1 MVSNFGT
8 NAPVVASG
16 IWEIDRGQTLV
27 ELLRRRLPDQ
37 FSRTAYTFLVDGETE
52 EVGLTYG
59 ELDVKARAIAA
70 RLQRLAALGERV
82 LLLYPPDLEYIA
94 AFFGC
99 LYAGAVAVP
108 VFAPRANRSLS
119 RLQAIAADAEAKV
132 VLTTSAVFSRIE
144 PFLAQV
150 SELQA
155 MHWLVTDNI
164 DEETAQ
170 EWKEPYIDGDT
181 LAFIQYTSGSTASPK
196 GVMVS
201 HASILHNERMIQSAF
216 RQTEQSVILSWL
228 PLYHDMGLIGGVLQP
243 LYVGAHCVLMS
254 PVSFLQKPL
263 RWLQAISRYRAT
275 TSGGPNFA
283 YDMCVQKIDPA
294 RRSEL
299 DLSSWSVAFNGSEPV
314 RAETLK
320 QFAKAFEPC
329 GFQPEAFFP
338 CYGLAEATLFVSG
351 NPVVRPP
358 VIKMFA
364 AESLA
369 KHRVEE
375 QAADADVDVQELV
388 SCGTTLLGQETLIVN
403 PETSTPCAPNEVGEI
418 WIAGDSVAKG
428 YWNRPEETQ
437 NIFHARLTGASG
449 ETLLRTGDLGFLHD
463 GELFIT
469 GRLKDL
475 IIIRGRNLYPQ
486 DIEQT
491 VVECHADLR
500 RGGGVA
506 FSVEVAGEERLVI
519 VQELERHA
527 SIDVN
532 GPDVNALVQR
542 VRQAVTEEHEVQP
555 YAIALVRAGSI
566 PKTSSGKLQRRAS
579 RAMFLSGSFASLA
592 EWRDE
597 ATQSGETL
605 LAVPAVEPENEEDIK
620 EFLRSLFATRLGR
633 VALEVDVDE
642 PVARYGL
649 DSLQA
654 IELMHAVEVS
664 LGIVLPM
671 TSFLQSPSIT
681 ELARQAMK
689 YLTAKRLAEKEAPA
703 NAALTTILPDTLL
716 THRPS
721 YGQQALWLIARLAP
735 ESAAYNVASAV
746 RIQSEVEPGAMR
758 RAFQKLV
765 ERHPGLR
772 TTFSD
777 IEGTPVAVVC
787 EEVEVSFDFEEV
799 LSWNEEVLNQRLTKL
814 ALLPFNL
821 ETGPLFRVNLFK
833 LSEEEY
839 VLMLVAHH
847 IVVDFW
853 SLAILVHELGE
864 LYEAERHGRA
874 VSLAPISK
882 TYADYVG
889 WQTEM
894 LEGPEGVRL
903 WDYWKK
909 QLGRALPV
917 LNLQHDHLRPA
928 VQTYRGSSY
937 NFELDVVLTQKL
949 KTLGKN
955 HDATL
960 YMTLLAAFQVLL
972 YRYTGQEDI
981 LVGSPAAA
989 RSRAAFSNVVGY
1001 FVNPLVLRADLSGN
1015 PSFTQFLS
1023 SVRRTVLDAFA
1034 HQDYP
1039 FALLVKQLQPERDVS
1054 RSPLFQV
1061 TFVLQQ
1067 AQLLKE
1073 QGLAAFALGQ
1083 AGAPLRLGEL
1093 ALETVALEQRV
1104 AQFDLSLVIA
1114 EVGGGLRACLE
1125 YNTDIFDET
1134 TIEQIARQFQI
1145 LMEGIVADPGQ
1156 QVSSLPLL
1164 SDQDRR
1170 QLLVEWNDTARAYGQ
1185 KSCIHE
1191 LFEEQVARTPEQVA
1205 VVVQE
1210 EKVSYRELNERAN
1223 QLAHHLRSLGVGPET
1238 RVGILLERSVGMVVA
1253 LLGVL
1258 KAGGAYVPLD
1268 PEYPAERLRF
1278 MLEDAQVAVLI
1289 TQQRLA
1295 ATLPPSSAPLLVMDE
1310 ATERLGQYETSNPE
1324 LLGGAENLA
1333 YVIYTS
1339 GSTGMPK
1346 GVAITHRSAATMLHW
1361 ARETFSA
1368 EQLRGVLAST
1378 SICFD
1383 LSVFE
1388 IFVPLCVGGKV
1399 ILARNALELPQ
1410 LAAKDEVSLINTVPS
1425 AIAELIRSGAVPET
1439 VQTVNLAGEA
1449 LKAELVKQIYEQSR
1463 ATQVWNLYG
1472 PTEDT
1477 TYSTYALIGKDNNG
1491 RVPIGRPVA
1500 CSQVYLL
1507 DQQLEPVPVGITAEL
1522 YLGGEGLARG
1532 YLRRP
1537 ALTAER
1543 FIPDPFGREAGARLY
1558 RTGDLARYLPDG
1570 NIEYLGR
1577 VDHQVKIRGYRIE
1590 LGEVEARLAQHGSV
1604 RESVV
1609 LVREDEQ
1616 RGTRLVAYVVAAAGK
1631 SVSVPQLREHL
1642 RRELPEYMIPGQFV
1656 MLDQMPLTSNG
1667 KLDRSALYELDL
1679 LSTPFELSYT
1689 APADQLQEM
1698 LVEIWAAV
1706 LGIERVGI
1714 NDNFFDLGGHSLL
1727 AAQAMSRVQKSFKTE
1742 LPLRLLFEFPTVAA
1756 FAEQMIAIRKDELAS
1771 PPPFELVSRAEDLP
1785 LSFAQQRLW
1794 FLDRLEPECHAY
1806 NMPGAVRIS
1815 GLLDQAALE
1824 KSLEEIVRRHE
1835 TLRTT
1840 FPLRGGEPVQVVAAP
1855 PPLNLP
1861 VTDLRELPLGE
1872 REAQLDE
1879 ILTREAHE
1887 PFDLAHGPLLRV
1899 KLVCQA
1905 DDEHVL
1911 LVTMHH
1917 IVSDGWSLDLFLKE
1931 LVILYQAYTEGME
1944 SPLPQL
1950 SIQYA
1955 DFASWQRKWLKDE
1968 KLSSLLAYW
1977 VKQLKGAPPVE
1988 LPTDHLRPAVR
1999 SYNGAKQSVMLPQS
2013 LTDNLKRLSREEGV
2027 TLFMVLAAAFKVLL
2041 YRYSGQMDIVIGT
2054 VSANR
2059 NQAEIEELIGFFVN
2073 PLVLRT
2079 DLSET
2084 RTFRALLGK
2093 IRETVIDVCTHQ
2105 DLPFEKL
2112 VEELQPERD
2121 ASRTPLFQ
2129 VMLAQQKPL
2138 MPELESAGVCFR
2150 PLEVE
2155 TTTAKFDLIL
2165 YFAEADQELRL
2176 TLEYSTDLF
2185 EAATARRMLGH
2196 LQTLLEGAVAN
2207 PDAEISELPLLSA
2220 DEHYELLVEFN
2231 DTARDS
2237 VPALGPHQ
2245 LFETHAARTPEAI
2258 ALVFGEE
2265 KLSYA
2270 QLNQRANR
2278 LARYLRELGVGPEVL
2293 VGICLERSID
2303 MVVAS
2308 LAVLKAGGAYL
2319 PLDPGYPQERLAFM
2333 LRDARVAL
2341 LLSTQSVI
2349 ERYQLNFENLRLIC
2363 LDTEWNAIAKEGSE
2377 NLRGGSGLDNL
2388 AYVIYTSGSTGQPK
2402 GVEIPHAGLLNLCAW
2417 HWRAYHVSASD
2428 RATQLAAPAFDA
2440 AVWEVWPYLTA
2451 GASLHIPDE
2460 ETLLYPAKLLE
2471 WLAAEAIT
2479 ICFMPTP
2486 LAEAVLE
2493 EPLPNQ
2499 LGLRALLVGGD
2510 KLHRRPRQ
2518 ALPFILANNYGPTE
2532 NSVVATWTP
2541 VTEETGGNVAPP
2553 IGQPIANTQVYIL
2566 DRNLQPVPIG
2576 VTGELHI
2583 GGVGLARGYLN
2594 RPELIATH
2602 FVPHPFATTSGA
2614 RLYRT
2619 GDLGRYRAD
2628 GNIEYL
2634 GRMDHQVKIRGFR
2647 IELGEI
2653 EAVLVQHPI
2662 VRDVV
2667 VLVREDTPHDMPNDK
2682 RIVAYVV
2689 LNGECATPADELRRV
2704 IKEKLP
2710 NFMIPS
2716 AFVVLEAMPLTPN
2729 GKIDRQAL
2737 PIPDHARPAIEE
2749 AFTAPRTPIEEMI
2762 AAIWSETLKLEKIG
2776 IHDNFFILGGHSLL
2790 ATQVVHRVR
2799 DTFNVALPL
2808 RLFFET
2814 PTVADLAAYVAHT
2827 QVREAD
2833 DATLSAALAELSQL
2847 SPQEMES
2854 LLNAP
2859 HN

>member
-1 MVSNFGT
+1 MVSNFRT
-8 NAPVVASG
+8 NAPVEAAR
-16 IWEIDRGQTLV
+16 IWEIDLGQTLV

-37 FSRTAYTFLVDGETE
+37 FNRTAYTFLVDGETE
-52 EVGLTYG
+52 EVSLTYG
-59 ELDVKARAIAA
+59 ELDVRARAIAA

-119 RLQAIAADAEAKV
+119 RLQAIAADAEATV

-181 LAFIQYTSGSTASPK
+181 LAFLQYTSGSTASPK

-201 HASILHNERMIQSAF
+201 HANILHNERMIQSAF
-216 RQTEQSVILSWL
+216 RQTEQSVIVSWL
-228 PLYHDMGLIGGVLQP
+228 PVYHDMGLIGSVLQP
-243 LYVGAHCVLMS
+243 LYVGAHCILMS

-294 RRSEL
+294 RRLEL

-388 SCGTTLLGQETLIVN
+388 SCGTTLLGQEALIVN

-437 NIFHARLTGASG
+437 NIFHARLTGVSG

-491 VVECHADLR
+491 VAECHADLR

-506 FSVEVAGEERLVI
+506 FSVEAEGEERLVI
-519 VQELERHA
+519 VQEIERHA

-579 RAMFLSGSFASLA
+579 RAMFLSGSFEILA

-605 LAVPAVEPENEEDIK
+605 LAVPAVEPESEEDIK
-620 EFLRSLFATRLGR
+620 EFLKSLFATRLGT

-642 PVARYGL
+642 PVARYVL

-703 NAALTTILPDTLL
+703 NAALTSILPDTLL

-721 YGQQALWLIARLAP
+721 YGQQALWLIAGLAP

-765 ERHPGLR
+765 ERHPALR

-799 LSWNEEVLNQRLTKL
+799 PSWNEEVLNQRLTKL

-894 LEGPEGVRL
+894 LDGPEGVRL

-909 QLGRALPV
+909 QLGGALPV

-937 NFELDVVLTQKL
+937 NFELDVVLTRQL
-949 KTLGKN
+949 KALGKN

-1083 AGAPLRLGEL
+1083 AGAPLRLSEL
-1093 ALETVALEQRV
+1093 ALETMALEQRV
-1104 AQFDLSLVIA
+1104 AQFDLSLVMA
-1114 EVGGGLRACLE
+1114 EVGGGLRACLD
-1125 YNTDIFDET
+1125 YNTDIFDEP
-1134 TIEQIARQFQI
+1134 TIVQIARQFQI
-1145 LMEGIVADPGQ
+1145 LMEGIVADPWQ

-1164 SDQDRR
+1164 SDDDRR
-1170 QLLVEWNDTARAYGQ
+1170 QLLVEWNDTARDYQ
-1185 KSCIHE
+1185 HQSCVHE
-1191 LFEEQVARTPEQVA
+1191 LFEEQVARTPEQAA
-1205 VVVQE
+1205 VVFKD

-1238 RVGILLERSVGMVVA
+1238 RVGILLERSVEIVVA

-1278 MLEDAQVAVLI
+1278 MLADAQVAVLI

-1361 ARETFSA
+1361 AQETFSA

-1609 LVREDEQ
+1609 LAREDEQ
-1616 RGTRLVAYVVAAAGK
+1616 RGTRLVAYVVAAAGE
-1631 SVSVPQLREHL
+1631 SVSVSQLREHL

-1727 AAQAMSRVQKSFKTE
+1727 AAQAMSRVQKAFKSE

-1756 FAEQMIAIRKDELAS
+1756 FAEQMTAIRKDELAS
-1771 PPPFELVSRAEDLP
+1771 PPPFELVSREEDLP

-1794 FLDRLEPECHAY
+1794 FLDRFEPGGHAY

-1840 FPLRGGEPVQVVAAP
+1840 FPLRGGEPVQVVAVPAP
-1855 PPLNLP
+1855 PNLP

-1887 PFDLAHGPLLRV
+1887 PFDLARGPLLRV
-1899 KLVCQA
+1899 KLVRQA

-1950 SIQYA
+1950 PIQYA

-1988 LPTDHLRPAVR
+1988 LPTDHLRPATR

-2059 NQAEIEELIGFFVN
+2059 NQADIEELIGFFVN

-2084 RTFRALLGK
+2084 RAFRALLGK
-2093 IRETVIDVCTHQ
+2093 IRETVIDACTHQ

-2150 PLEVE
+2150 PLEVD

-2220 DEHYELLVEFN
+2220 DEHYELLVGFN

-2245 LFETHAARTPEAI
+2245 LFETHAAQTPEAI

-2278 LARYLRELGVGPEVL
+2278 LARYLRDLGVGPEVL

-2333 LRDARVAL
+2333 LSDARVAL

-2349 ERYQLNFENLRLIC
+2349 EHYQLNFEKLRLIC

-2460 ETLLYPAKLLE
+2460 ETVLYPAKLLE

-2594 RPELIATH
+2594 RPELAATH

-2634 GRMDHQVKIRGFR
+2634 GRIDHQVKIRGFR

-2653 EAVLVQHPI
+2653 EAVLVEHPI
-2662 VRDVV
+2662 VREVV
-2667 VLVREDTPHDMPNDK
+2667 VLVREDTPHDIPNDK

-2689 LNGECATPADELRRV
+2689 LNGECAAPADELRRV

-2729 GKIDRQAL
+2729 GKIDRKAL
-2737 PIPDHARPAIEE
+2737 PIPDYARPAIEE

-2762 AAIWSETLKLEKIG
+2762 AAIWSETLKLEKVG

-2808 RLFFET
+2808 RLFFEI
-2814 PTVADLAAYVAHT
+2814 PTVADLAAYVAQT

-2854 LLNAP
+2854 LLNAAQ
-2859 HN
+2859 N

>member
-8 NAPVVASG
+8 NAPVAASR
-16 IWEIDRGQTLV
+16 IWEIEVGQTLV

-37 FSRTAYTFLVDGETE
+37 FNRTAYTFLVDGETE
-52 EVGLTYG
+52 EVSLTYG

-201 HASILHNERMIQSAF
+201 HANILHNERMIQSAF

-243 LYVGAHCVLMS
+243 LYVGAHCILMS

-283 YDMCVQKIDPA
+283 YDMCVQKIDSA

-375 QAADADVDVQELV
+375 QAADTDVDVQELV

-437 NIFHARLTGASG
+437 NIFHARLTGVSG

-491 VVECHADLR
+491 VAECHADLR

-506 FSVEVAGEERLVI
+506 FSVEVEGEERLVI

-579 RAMFLSGSFASLA
+579 RAMFLSGSFEILA

-620 EFLRSLFATRLGR
+620 EFLKSLFATRLGT

-642 PVARYGL
+642 PVARYVL

-681 ELARQAMK
+681 ELARQAME

-765 ERHPGLR
+765 ERHPALR

-799 LSWNEEVLNQRLTKL
+799 PSWNEEALNQRLTKL

-874 VSLAPISK
+874 VSLAPNSN

-894 LEGPEGVRL
+894 LDGPEGLRL

-909 QLGRALPV
+909 QLGGALPV
-917 LNLQHDHLRPA
+917 LNLQHHHLRPA

-937 NFELDVVLTQKL
+937 NFELDVVLTRQL
-949 KTLGKN
+949 KALGKN

-1015 PSFTQFLS
+1015 PSFTQFLR

-1093 ALETVALEQRV
+1093 ALETMALEQRV
-1104 AQFDLSLVIA
+1104 AQFDLSLVMA

-1125 YNTDIFDET
+1125 YNTDIFDEP
-1134 TIEQIARQFQI
+1134 TIVQIARQFQI
-1145 LMEGIVADPGQ
+1145 LMEGIVADPSQ

-1164 SDQDRR
+1164 SDEDRR
-1170 QLLVEWNDTARAYGQ
+1170 QLLVEWNDTARDYGQ

-1238 RVGILLERSVGMVVA
+1238 RVGILLERSVEIVVA

-1278 MLEDAQVAVLI
+1278 MMTDAEISVLLTTERLSSLLPTHDAQVISLDKDRAQLS
-1289 TQQRLA
+1289 A
-1295 ATLPPSSAPLLVMDE
+1295 AQV
-1310 ATERLGQYETSNPE
+1310 SNPHTA
-1324 LLGGAENLA
+1324 LVAENLA

-1346 GVAITHRSAATMLHW
+1346 GVAITHRSAATMLNW
-1361 ARETFSA
+1361 AQETFSA

-1388 IFVPLCVGGKV
+1388 IFLPLCVGGKV

-1472 PTEDT
+1472 PSEDT

-1543 FIPDPFGREAGARLY
+1543 FIPDPFGRKAGARLY

-1616 RGTRLVAYVVAAAGK
+1616 RGTRLVAYVVAAAEK
-1631 SVSVPQLREHL
+1631 CVSVSQLREHL

-1679 LSTPFELSYT
+1679 LSTPFEQSYT

-1727 AAQAMSRVQKSFKTE
+1727 AAQVMSRVQKAFKTE

-1756 FAEQMIAIRKDELAS
+1756 FAEQMTAIRKDELAS
-1771 PPPFELVSRAEDLP
+1771 PPPFELVSREEDLP

-1794 FLDRLEPECHAY
+1794 FLDRFEPGGHAY

-1840 FPLRGGEPVQVVAAP
+1840 FPLRGGEPVQAVAAP
-1855 PPLNLP
+1855 APLNLP
-1861 VTDLRELPLGE
+1861 VTDLRELPLSE

-1879 ILTREAHE
+1879 ILTREARE
-1887 PFDLAHGPLLRV
+1887 PFDLALGPLLRV
-1899 KLVCQA
+1899 KLVRQA

-1950 SIQYA
+1950 PIQYA

-1977 VKQLKGAPPVE
+1977 AKQLKGAPPVE

-2013 LTDNLKRLSREEGV
+2013 LADNLKRLSREEGV

-2041 YRYSGQMDIVIGT
+2041 CRYSGQMDIVIGT

-2084 RTFRALLGK
+2084 RNFRALLGK
-2093 IRETVIDVCTHQ
+2093 IRETVIDACTHQ

-2138 MPELESAGVCFR
+2138 MPELESAGVGFR
-2150 PLEVE
+2150 SLEVD

-2185 EAATARRMLGH
+2185 EAATAGRMLGH
-2196 LQTLLEGAVAN
+2196 LQTMLEGAVAN

-2231 DTARDS
+2231 DTAQDS

-2245 LFETHAARTPEAI
+2245 LFETHAAQTPEAI

-2278 LARYLRELGVGPEVL
+2278 LARYLRALGVGPEVL

-2333 LRDARVAL
+2333 LKDARVAL

-2349 ERYQLNFENLRLIC
+2349 EHYQLNFENVRLIC
-2363 LDTEWNAIAKEGSE
+2363 LDTEWNAIAKESSE

-2402 GVEIPHAGLLNLCAW
+2402 GVAIPHAGLLNLCAW

-2576 VTGELHI
+2576 VAGELHI

-2594 RPELIATH
+2594 RPALTATH

-2634 GRMDHQVKIRGFR
+2634 GRIDHQVKIRGFR

-2653 EAVLVQHPI
+2653 EAVLGEHPI

-2667 VLVREDTPHDMPNDK
+2667 VLVREDTPSNDK

-2689 LNGECATPADELRRV
+2689 LNGECVTPADELRRV

-2729 GKIDRQAL
+2729 GKIDRKAL
-2737 PIPDHARPAIEE
+2737 PIPDYARPAIEE

-2762 AAIWSETLKLEKIG
+2762 AAIWSQTLKLEKIG
-2776 IHDNFFILGGHSLL
+2776 VHDNFFILGGHSLL

-2854 LLNAP
+2854 LLNARQ
-2859 HN
+2859 N

>member
-1 MVSNFGT
+1 MVSNFRT
-8 NAPVVASG
+8 NAPVEASR
-16 IWEIDRGQTLV
+16 IWEIDLGQTLV

-37 FSRTAYTFLVDGETE
+37 FNRTAYTFLVDGETE
-52 EVGLTYG
+52 EVSLTYG

-119 RLQAIAADAEAKV
+119 RLQAIAANAEAKV

-243 LYVGAHCVLMS
+243 LYVGAHCILMS

-437 NIFHARLTGASG
+437 NIFHARLMGVSG
-449 ETLLRTGDLGFLHD
+449 ETFLRTGDLGFLHD

-491 VVECHADLR
+491 VAECHADLR

-506 FSVEVAGEERLVI
+506 FSVEVEGEERLVI

-555 YAIALVRAGSI
+555 YAIAFVRAGSI

-579 RAMFLSGSFASLA
+579 RAMFLSGSFEILA

-620 EFLRSLFATRLGR
+620 ELLKSLFATRLGT

-642 PVARYGL
+642 PVARYVL

-721 YGQQALWLIARLAP
+721 YGQQALWLIAGLAP

-765 ERHPGLR
+765 ERHPALR

-799 LSWNEEVLNQRLTKL
+799 PSWNEEVLNQRLTKL

-821 ETGPLFRVNLFK
+821 KTGPLFRVNLFK

-874 VSLAPISK
+874 VSLASISK

-894 LEGPEGVRL
+894 LDGPEGVRL

-909 QLGRALPV
+909 QLGGALPV

-928 VQTYRGSSY
+928 VQTYRGSFYS
-937 NFELDVVLTQKL
+937 FELDVVLTRQL
-949 KTLGKN
+949 KALGKN

-960 YMTLLAAFQVLL
+960 YMTLLAAFQALL

-989 RSRAAFSNVVGY
+989 RSRAAFANVVGY

-1083 AGAPLRLGEL
+1083 AGAPLRLSEL
-1093 ALETVALEQRV
+1093 DLDTMALEQRV
-1104 AQFDLSLVIA
+1104 AQFDLSLIMA
-1114 EVGGGLRACLE
+1114 EVAGGLRASLE
-1125 YNTDIFDET
+1125 YNTDIFDES
-1134 TIEQIARQFQI
+1134 TITQIARQFQI
-1145 LMEGIVADPGQ
+1145 LIEGIVADPEQ

-1164 SDQDRR
+1164 SDEDRR
-1170 QLLVEWNDTARAYGQ
+1170 QLLVEWNDTARDYPQ
-1185 KSCIHE
+1185 SCIHQ
-1191 LFEEQVARTPEQVA
+1191 LFEQQVARTPEQVA
-1205 VVVQE
+1205 AIFGE
-1210 EKVSYRELNERAN
+1210 ERVSYRELNERAN
-1223 QLAHHLRSLGVGPET
+1223 QLARHLRSFGVKAES
-1238 RVGILLERSVGMVVA
+1238 RVGILLERSVEMLVA
-1253 LLGVL
+1253 LFGVL

-1268 PEYPAERLRF
+1268 PAYPSERLRF
-1278 MLEDAQVAVLI
+1278 MLEDAQVSVLI

-1295 ATLPPSSAPLLVMDE
+1295 TTLPLPGAPLLVIEE
-1310 ATERLGQYETSNPE
+1310 AAERLGQYDTSNPE

-1339 GSTGMPK
+1339 GSTGTPK
-1346 GVAITHRSAATMLHW
+1346 GVAITHRNASTMLHW
-1361 ARETFSA
+1361 AQETFSA

-1399 ILARNALELPQ
+1399 ILAHNALELPQ

-1463 ATQVWNLYG
+1463 AAQVWNLYG
-1472 PTEDT
+1472 PSEDT

-1543 FIPDPFGREAGARLY
+1543 FIPDPFGRKAGARLY

-1590 LGEVEARLAQHGSV
+1590 LGEVEARLARHAGV
-1604 RESVV
+1604 RESAV

-1616 RGTRLVAYVVAAAGK
+1616 RGPRLVAYVEVTAGQT
-1631 SVSVPQLREHL
+1631 VSASQLREYL

-1656 MLDQMPLTSNG
+1656 MLDQMPLTANG
-1667 KLDRSALYELDL
+1667 KLDRSALYQLDL
-1679 LSTPFELSYT
+1679 VSTQFDVSYT

-1706 LGIERVGI
+1706 LGVERVGI
-1714 NDNFFDLGGHSLL
+1714 NDNFFELGGHSLL
-1727 AAQAMSRVQKSFKTE
+1727 AAQVMSRVQKAFKTE
-1742 LPLRLLFEFPTVAA
+1742 LPLRLLFEFPSVAA
-1756 FAEQMIAIRKDELAS
+1756 FAEQMAAIRKDHLAT
-1771 PPPFELVSRAEDLP
+1771 PPPFELVSREEDLP
-1785 LSFAQQRLW
+1785 PSFAQQRLW
-1794 FLDRLEPECHAY
+1794 FLDRLEPGCYAY

-1815 GLLDQAALE
+1815 GSLDQAALE
-1824 KSLEEIVRRHE
+1824 KSLDEIVRRHE

-1840 FPLRGGEPVQVVAAP
+1840 FPLRGGKPVQAIAAP
-1855 PPLNLP
+1855 APLTLP
-1861 VTDLRELPLGE
+1861 VTDLRELPLPE

-1879 ILTREAHE
+1879 IMTREAHE
-1887 PFDLAHGPLLRV
+1887 PFDLARGPLLRI
-1899 KLVCQA
+1899 KLVRQA

-1917 IVSDGWSLDLFLKE
+1917 IVSDGWSLELFLRE
-1931 LVILYQAYTEGME
+1931 LATLYQAYTEGAE

-1950 SIQYA
+1950 PIQYA
-1955 DFASWQRKWLKDE
+1955 DFASWQRNWLKVE
-1968 KLSSLLAYW
+1968 KLGSLLGYW
-1977 VKQLKGAPPVE
+1977 VQQLKDAPPVLE
-1988 LPTDHLRPAVR
+1988 LPNDHLRPASR
-1999 SYNGAKQSVMLPQS
+1999 GYNGAKQSVMLPQS
-2013 LTDNLKRLSREEGV
+2013 LTDELKRLSREQGV
-2027 TLFMVLAAAFKVLL
+2027 TLFMVLAAAFKVVL
-2041 YRYSGQMDIVIGT
+2041 YRYSGQQDIVIGIP
-2054 VSANR
+2054 SANR

-2073 PLVLRT
+2073 TLVLRT
-2079 DLSET
+2079 DLSGSP
-2084 RTFRALLGK
+2084 TFRTLLGK
-2093 IRETVIDVCTHQ
+2093 IREAVIDACTHQ

-2121 ASRTPLFQ
+2121 ASHTPLFQ
-2129 VMLAQQKPL
+2129 VMLVQQKQL
-2138 MPELESAGVCFR
+2138 MPELDCAGVCFR
-2150 PLEVE
+2150 PLEVD
-2155 TTTAKFDLIL
+2155 TTTAKFDLTL
-2165 YFAEADQELRL
+2165 NFAEADQELRL

-2196 LQTLLEGAVAN
+2196 LQTLLESAVAN
-2207 PDAEISELPLLSA
+2207 PEQHISELPLLTNDEQQQLSEWNDNTGRDYPA
-2220 DEHYELLVEFN
+2220 DCIHSMIEKQTNL
-2231 DTARDS
+2231 TPDS
-2237 VPALGPHQ
+2237 VAIIFDKDRQTYRELNARANQIAHLLQRHGVGAESFVGIY
-2245 LFETHAARTPEAI
+2245 LKRTPEM
-2258 ALVFGEE
+2258 
-2265 KLSYA
+2265 
-2270 QLNQRANR
+2270 
-2278 LARYLRELGVGPEVL
+2278 LAGILG
-2293 VGICLERSID
+2293 
-2303 MVVAS
+2303 
-2308 LAVLKAGGAYL
+2308 VLKAGGAYV
-2319 PLDPGYPQERLAFM
+2319 PIDRKYPPERIKL
-2333 LRDARVAL
+2333 LLEDCGVSAL
-2341 LLSTQSVI
+2341 LTQTS
-2349 ERYQLNFENLRLIC
+2349 LLKNLPEHEMPAIC
-2363 LDTEWNAIAKEGSE
+2363 LDRDLEILSAQSME
-2377 NLRGGSGLDNL
+2377 NPVSDVQPDNL
-2388 AYVIYTSGSTGQPK
+2388 AYVIYTSCSTGMPK
-2402 GVEIPHAGLLNLCAW
+2402 GVAITHQSVTTFLRWAQEVFSAEQLRGVLASTSISFDLSVFEIFLPLSVGGKVILARDAGELP
-2417 HWRAYHVSASD
+2417 
-2428 RATQLAAPAFDA
+2428 QLAARDEVSLINTVPSAMAKLIRMRNWPETVKTVGLGGEA
-2440 AVWEVWPYLTA
+2440 ANPELVKQIYKQT
-2451 GASLHIPDE
+2451 GASQVWDL
-2460 ETLLYPAKLLE
+2460 
-2471 WLAAEAIT
+2471 
-2479 ICFMPTP
+2479 
-2486 LAEAVLE
+2486 
-2493 EPLPNQ
+2493 
-2499 LGLRALLVGGD
+2499 
-2510 KLHRRPRQ
+2510 
-2518 ALPFILANNYGPTE
+2518 YGPTE
-2532 NSVVATWTP
+2532 ATVYSTHSLIP
-2541 VTEETGGNVAPP
+2541 KETGGLIS
-2553 IGQPIANTQVYIL
+2553 IGRPIACSHAYLL
-2566 DRNLQPVPIG
+2566 DQYLQPVPVG
-2576 VTGELHI
+2576 VTADLYL
-2583 GGVGLARGYLN
+2583 GGAGLARGYLR
-2594 RPELIATH
+2594 RPALTAEKFI
-2602 FVPHPFATTSGA
+2602 PNPFGTTPGA

-2619 GDLGRYRAD
+2619 GDLARYLPD

-2653 EAVLVQHPI
+2653 EAALAEHPI

-2667 VLVREDTPHDMPNDK
+2667 VLMREDTPEDK
-2682 RIVAYVV
+2682 RIIAYLT
-2689 LNGECATPADELRRV
+2689 LNQECASPADELRRKL
-2704 IKEKLP
+2704 KEKLP
-2710 NFMIPS
+2710 SFMIPAS
-2716 AFVVLEAMPLTPN
+2716 FIFLDAMPLTPN
-2729 GKIDRQAL
+2729 GKIDRKVL
-2737 PIPDHARPAIEE
+2737 PAPGHTRPNNISE
-2749 AFTAPRTPIEEMI
+2749 AFAPARTPIEEMM
-2762 AAIWSETLKLEKIG
+2762 ATIWRQILEIEKVG
-2776 IHDNFFILGGHSLL
+2776 IHDNFFSLGGHSLL
-2790 ATQVVHRVR
+2790 AAQVVNRVR
-2799 DTFNVALPL
+2799 DTFNVDLPL

-2814 PTVADLAAYVAHT
+2814 PTVADFAAYVARS
-2827 QVREAD
+2827 QMGEAD

-2847 SPQEMES
+2847 SPEEKEA
-2854 LLNAP
+2854 LLAVQGNLT
-2859 HN
+2859 